1 MNRLGF
7 ISWTGAISCHALALA
22 PCRFA
27 TGPAQPVPTGGPSPS
42 DFVPRLLWF
51 AVVNQHTNR
60 LAGETSPYLLQ
71 HAHNPVDW
79 YPWGDEAFAR
89 ARSEDKPI
97 FLSIGYSACHWCH
110 VMERESFEDEAI
122 AALLNR
128 GFVSI
133 KVDREERPAV
143 DSIYMQA
150 VQMMTGHGGWP
161 MSVFL
166 TPDGAPF
173 FGGTYF
179 PPDDRHGLP
188 SFGRVLEQL
197 ELAWRDR
204 REEVTS
210 SAAEI
215 HRAISESMSI
225 APSPSPVTLEGLDAA
240 ARQIASSYDA
250 RYGGFGSAP
259 KFPPAMSLEFLM
271 QVAERTADPQLRS
284 IVTNTLEKMAFGG
297 LFDQVGGG
305 FHRYS
310 TDARWLVPHFEKM
323 LYDNALLARV
333 YVRAWQ
339 WTREPL
345 FARTARETLGF
356 VQREM
361 TSPTGGFYSSLDAD
375 SEGVEGKFY
384 VWSLDEVL
392 GALGERDGRIF
403 AELFDIL
410 ERGNW
415 EGSNIPNLPRR
426 PAEVAAELGIDETE
440 LTAIANR
447 GRCELFGIRDK
458 RVRPGRDEKVLAG
471 WNGWML
477 AAFAEASLAFDSEE
491 YREVVRRNAG
501 FILDSMFSGGRLL
514 RSWKDGE
521 AKIEGVLEDYAGVAW
536 GMLQAFEATGE
547 RRFLDAARTLAGEI
561 LGRFANPAG
570 GFFDTPSDGEA
581 LMVRPR
587 DAFDNATP
595 AGSSLAIASI
605 LRLAEWFDDA
615 ALRTAAHQAAS
626 SIWPMAARY
635 PSAFGFYLSECAE
648 RIVASPAE
656 IAITGPQDDIAV
668 RALLQVVGDTYLPH
682 RLLAWGQNESSL
694 PLLEGKPLD
703 RVAAW
708 ICERYQCQAPVS
720 DPEELRALLEE
731 AR

>member
-1 MNRLGF
+1 L
-7 ISWTGAISCHALALA
+7 
-22 PCRFA
+22 P
-27 TGPAQPVPTGGPSPS
+27 
-42 DFVPRLLWF
+42 
-51 AVVNQHTNR
+51 VVNPHTNR

-79 YPWGDEAFAR
+79 FPWGEEAFAR

-110 VMERESFEDEAI
+110 VMERESFEDEGI
-122 AALLNR
+122 AALLNH

-166 TPDGAPF
+166 TPEGVPF

-188 SFGRVLEQL
+188 SFRRVLEQL

-204 REEVTS
+204 REEITS

-215 HRAISESMSI
+215 HRAIRESLNVS
-225 APSPSPVTLEGLDAA
+225 PSPSPVTSAGLDAA
-240 ARQIASSYDA
+240 ARQIASSYDP
-250 RYGGFGSAP
+250 RHGGFGAAP

-271 QVAERTADPQLRS
+271 QVAERTADLQLRS
-284 IVTNTLEKMAFGG
+284 IVTNTLEKMTFGG

-345 FARTARETLGF
+345 FARTARETLAF

-361 TSPTGGFYSSLDAD
+361 TSPMGGFYSSLDAD
-375 SEGVEGKFY
+375 SEGVEGKFF
-384 VWSLDEVL
+384 VWSYDEVIQT
-392 GALGERDGRIF
+392 LGERDGKIF
-403 AELFDIL
+403 AVLFDIS

-447 GRCELFGIRDK
+447 GKCELFGIREK
-458 RVRPGRDEKVLAG
+458 RIRPGRDEKVLAG

-501 FILDSMFSGGRLL
+501 FILDSMFNGGRLL

-521 AKIEGVLEDYAGVAW
+521 AKIDGVLEDYAGVAW
-536 GMLQAFEATGE
+536 GMLLAFEATGE
-547 RRFLDAARTLAGEI
+547 RRFLDAARTLTGEI
-561 LGRFANPAG
+561 LSRFANPAG

-587 DAFDNATP
+587 DTFDNATP
-595 AGSSLAIASI
+595 AGSSLAIASL

-615 ALRTAAHQAAS
+615 ALRTAAEEAAS

-635 PSAFGFYLSECAE
+635 PSAFGFFLSECAE
-648 RIVASPAE
+648 RIITSPAE
-656 IAITGPQDDIAV
+656 IAITGPREDIAV
-668 RALLQVVGDTYLPH
+668 RALLQVVGDTYVPH
-682 RLLAWGQNESSL
+682 RILAWGQTDPSL

-708 ICERYQCQAPVS
+708 VCERYQCQSPVS
-720 DPEELRALLEE
+720 DPEELRALLEK
-731 AR
+731 